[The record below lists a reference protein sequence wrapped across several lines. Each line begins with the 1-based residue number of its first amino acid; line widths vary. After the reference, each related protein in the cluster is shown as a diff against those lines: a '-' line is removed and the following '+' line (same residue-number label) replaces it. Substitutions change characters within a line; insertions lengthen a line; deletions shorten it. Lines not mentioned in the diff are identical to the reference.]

1 MEDRSEWTS
10 RGRQIV
16 FPAPSP
22 FPSLTVLIWG
32 LCLPSSLA
40 FDPND
45 LFIPL
50 QAGNDLEQL
59 LPSLCAASAASWATG
74 HAGRCPQPP
83 MNRTFVGKGDGRALL
98 AQQL

>member
-50 QAGNDLEQL
+50 QAVAWSSSCHPCVLLL
-59 LPSLCAASAASWATG
+59 LP
-74 HAGRCPQPP
+74 AGQQVMQEDALSPP
-83 MNRTFVGKGDGRALL
+83 
-98 AQQL
+98 